1 VTIGDICDNDAA
13 PSVLTSIST
22 LTYSDSRVS
31 RRSPVMRLSPSR
43 FASHLSLGVIL
54 SMALLQAG
62 AAIDIDGVDRDLHVR
77 VTRVGAQRLDT
88 DNGHVAGDVEG
99 AALSVAEQAAADQ
112 GLALAAPPMP
122 VAAPAAPVTFVLLPE
137 LSPAL
142 PVTVRPVARPR
153 DRAPPAI

>member
-1 VTIGDICDNDAA
+1 
-13 PSVLTSIST
+13 
-22 LTYSDSRVS
+22 
-31 RRSPVMRLSPSR
+31 MRLSLSR

-54 SMALLQAG
+54 SMALVQAG
-62 AAIDIDGVDRDLHVR
+62 AAIDIDGIDRDLHVR

-88 DNGHVAGDVEG
+88 DGGHVAGDVEG

-112 GLALAAPPMP
+112 GLALAGALPAP

-142 PVTVRPVARPR
+142 PVSCRLTARPR